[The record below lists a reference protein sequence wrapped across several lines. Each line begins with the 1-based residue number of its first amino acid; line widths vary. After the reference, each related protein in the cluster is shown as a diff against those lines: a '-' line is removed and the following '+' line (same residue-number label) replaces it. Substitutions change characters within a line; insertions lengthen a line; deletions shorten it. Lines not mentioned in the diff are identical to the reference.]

1 MKFNIKSLLIAGLVS
16 LLGVS
21 CNTDDTYIKC
31 EDCGSQKIIDVTQY
45 GLKND
50 ASSDCSD
57 LVNRLIADLPSE
69 GGVILFPDGQFR
81 LDSPIKVTR
90 NFVTI
95 KGGENTTLHVN
106 NSEAGI
112 HLAYVAEV
120 NGQKNRLSGV
130 EIRNIHL
137 VGNDYRSTGVWVAHD
152 NDRTQLID
160 VTVEKCDYG
169 MRINGADA
177 IVVNNCVMTDVNN
190 GLQMNGGI
198 QNSVTDCK
206 FGSRAGG
213 VTCNIS
219 GESNLLFSDNELTS
233 GGKSG
238 MLMNSCTRVNVSGC
252 SVEGQSVGLF
262 ELNGDNNLVSGNVF
276 TLKKTGEDQLAGRN
290 SDYGVIVV
298 KGSLN
303 NFTKNTIDCDWDP
316 AIENPITV
324 SAPNGD
330 SNRFSDCNITN
341 QTSEIV
347 FYVSESTEVLGC
359 VEDASKISIK
369 TEVKNL
375 TKIAYVIDYD
385 DPSMIEDDD
394 EQASYVWFKREF
406 VNGQVLT
413 TSEVP
418 TADLSQFDVIWIHI
432 DRLHM
437 PHGWQNLPS
446 GFLSDDV
453 LNALNAYYYGG
464 GSLLLANHATQYI
477 VPLGRTERAPGLYSS
492 GDGGYGNDSWS
503 VNAHIGMEYDR
514 RTHPVYEG
522 VVEFNEYHP
531 HPTFPLVGPGHREDH
546 NCMWDFNA
554 YGFMDLYPDA
564 ENVLRAFE
572 VENNAVVLGTW
583 GQVTDFAVGGLI
595 EFKPTEECKGACIAM
610 GLAAYE
616 WNQNTNAN
624 IWHDNII
631 TITRNMVSYLAAQ
644 NQ

>member
-16 LLGVS
+16 IFGVS
-21 CNTDDTYIKC
+21 CNTDDNFIKC

-57 LVNRLIADLPSE
+57 LVNRLIADLPAE
-69 GGVILFPDGQFR
+69 GGVIMFPDGQFR

-95 KGGENTTLHVN
+95 TGAENTSLIVN

-112 HLAYVAEV
+112 HLAYVADV

-137 VGNDYRSTGVWVAHD
+137 VGNDYNGTGVWVAHD

-160 VTVEKCDYG
+160 VTVEKCRLG

-177 IVVNNCVMTDVNN
+177 IVINNCIMTDVTN
-190 GLQMNGGI
+190 GLEMYGGI

-206 FGSRAGG
+206 LGSLPGG
-213 VTCNIS
+213 VTCYIS
-219 GESNLLFSDNELTS
+219 GESNLLFSENELNGAGENGLLVS
-233 GGKSG
+233 G
-238 MLMNSCTRVNVSGC
+238 TRINVSDC
-252 SVEGQSVGLF
+252 TVEGQCVGLF
-262 ELNGDNNLVSGNVF
+262 ELNGDNNLISDNIF
-276 TLKKTGEDQLAGRN
+276 TLRNTGADQLAGR
-290 SDYGVIVV
+290 SADYGVVLV
-298 KGSLN
+298 KGSYN
-303 NFTKNTIDCDWDP
+303 HFTNNTIECEWNP
-316 AIENPITV
+316 EIENPITA
-324 SAPNGD
+324 SAASGD
-330 SNRFSDCNITN
+330 ANRFSNCTITD
-341 QTSEIV
+341 QSSEYV
-347 FYVSESTEVLGC
+347 FYVNESTEVLGC
-359 VEDASKISIK
+359 VDAAKISIK

-385 DPSMIEDDD
+385 DPSQIEDDD
-394 EQASYVWFKREF
+394 EQASYAWFKREF
-406 VNGQVLT
+406 VNGKVLT

-418 TADLSQFDVIWIHI
+418 TTDLSQFDVIWIHI

-453 LNALNAYYYGG
+453 LNALKAYYYGG

-492 GDGGYGNDSWS
+492 AEGGSGNDSWS
-503 VNAHIGMEYDR
+503 VQANIGMEYDR
-514 RTHPVYEG
+514 RNHPVYAG
-522 VVEFNEYHP
+522 VIEFNEYHP
-531 HPTFPLVGPGHREDH
+531 HPTFPLIGPGHREDH

-554 YGFMDLYPDA
+554 YGFRDLYPEA

-572 VENNAVVLGTW
+572 MENNAVVLGTW

-595 EFKPTEECKGACIAM
+595 EFMPTEECKGACLAM

-616 WNQNTNAN
+616 WNQNTNVN
-624 IWHDNII
+624 KWHDNII
-631 TITRNMVSYLAAQ
+631 TITRNMVSYLADY
-644 NQ
+644 NK

>member
-16 LLGVS
+16 IFGVS
-21 CNTDDTYIKC
+21 CNTDDNFIKC

-57 LVNRLIADLPSE
+57 LVNRLIADLPAE
-69 GGVILFPDGQFR
+69 GGVIMFPDGQFR

-95 KGGENTTLHVN
+95 TGAENTTLIVN

-112 HLAYVAEV
+112 HLAYVADV

-137 VGNDYRSTGVWVAHD
+137 VGNDYNGTGVWVAHD

-160 VTVEKCDYG
+160 VTVEKCYLG

-177 IVVNNCVMTDVNN
+177 IVINNCTMTDVTN
-190 GLQMNGGI
+190 GLEMYGGI

-206 FGSRAGG
+206 LGSLPGG
-213 VTCNIS
+213 VTCYIS
-219 GESNLLFSDNELTS
+219 GESNLLFSENELNGAGENGLVVS
-233 GGKSG
+233 G
-238 MLMNSCTRVNVSGC
+238 TRINVSDC
-252 SVEGQSVGLF
+252 TVEGQCVGLF
-262 ELNGDNNLVSGNVF
+262 ELNGDNNLISDNLF
-276 TLKKTGEDQLAGRN
+276 TLRNTGADQLAGR
-290 SDYGVIVV
+290 SADYGVVLV
-298 KGSLN
+298 KGSYN
-303 NFTKNTIDCDWDP
+303 HFTNNTIECEWDSE
-316 AIENPITV
+316 IENPITV
-324 SAPNGD
+324 SAASGD
-330 SNRFSDCNITN
+330 ANRFSNCTITD
-341 QTSEIV
+341 QSSEYV
-347 FYVSESTEVLGC
+347 FYVNESTEVLGC
-359 VEDASKISIK
+359 VDAAKISIK

-385 DPSMIEDDD
+385 DPSQIEDDD

-406 VNGQVLT
+406 VNGKVVT

-418 TADLSQFDVIWIHI
+418 TTDLSQFDVIWIHI

-437 PHGWQNLPS
+437 PYGWQNLPS

-453 LNALNAYYYGG
+453 LNALKAYYYGG

-492 GDGGYGNDSWS
+492 AEGGSGNDSWS
-503 VNAHIGMEYDR
+503 VQANIGMEYDR
-514 RTHPVYEG
+514 RNHPVYEG
-522 VVEFNEYHP
+522 VIEFNEYHP
-531 HPTFPLVGPGHREDH
+531 HPTFPLIGPGHREDH

-554 YGFMDLYPDA
+554 YGYRDLYPEA

-572 VENNAVVLGTW
+572 MENNAVVLGTW

-595 EFKPTEECKGACIAM
+595 EFMPTEECKGACLAM

-616 WNQNTNAN
+616 WNQNTNVN
-624 IWHDNII
+624 KWHDNII
-631 TITRNMVSYLAAQ
+631 TITRNMVSYLADY
-644 NQ
+644 NK

>member
-16 LLGVS
+16 IFGVS
-21 CNTDDTYIKC
+21 CNTDDNFIKC

-57 LVNRLIADLPSE
+57 LVNRLIADLPAE
-69 GGVILFPDGQFR
+69 GGVIMFPDGQFR

-95 KGGENTTLHVN
+95 TGAENTTLIVN

-112 HLAYVAEV
+112 HLAYVADV

-137 VGNDYRSTGVWVAHD
+137 VGNDYNGTGVWVAHD

-160 VTVEKCDYG
+160 VTVEKCYLG

-177 IVVNNCVMTDVNN
+177 IVINNCTMTDVTN
-190 GLQMNGGI
+190 GLEMYGGI

-206 FGSRAGG
+206 LGSLPGG
-213 VTCNIS
+213 VTCYIS
-219 GESNLLFSDNELTS
+219 GESNLLFSENELS
-233 GGKSG
+233 GAGENGLVVSG
-238 MLMNSCTRVNVSGC
+238 TRINVSDC
-252 SVEGQSVGLF
+252 TVEGQCVGLF
-262 ELNGDNNLVSGNVF
+262 ELNGDNNLISDNLF
-276 TLKKTGEDQLAGRN
+276 TLRNTGADQLAGR
-290 SDYGVIVV
+290 SADYGVVLV
-298 KGSLN
+298 KGSYN
-303 NFTKNTIDCDWDP
+303 HFTNNTIECEWNP
-316 AIENPITV
+316 EIENPITV
-324 SAPNGD
+324 SAASGD
-330 SNRFSDCNITN
+330 ANRFSNCTITD
-341 QTSEIV
+341 QSSEYV
-347 FYVSESTEVLGC
+347 FYVNESTEVLGC
-359 VEDASKISIK
+359 VDAAKISIK

-385 DPSMIEDDD
+385 DPSQIEDDD
-394 EQASYVWFKREF
+394 EQASYAWFKREF
-406 VNGQVLT
+406 VNGKVLT

-418 TADLSQFDVIWIHI
+418 TTDLSQFDVIWIHI

-453 LNALNAYYYGG
+453 LNALKAYYYGG

-492 GDGGYGNDSWS
+492 AEGGSGNDSWS
-503 VNAHIGMEYDR
+503 VQANIGMEYDR
-514 RTHPVYEG
+514 RNHPVYAG
-522 VVEFNEYHP
+522 VIEFNEYHP
-531 HPTFPLVGPGHREDH
+531 HPTFPLIGPGHREDH

-554 YGFMDLYPDA
+554 YGFRDLYPEA

-572 VENNAVVLGTW
+572 MENNAVVLGTW

-595 EFKPTEECKGACIAM
+595 EFMPTEECKGACLAM

-616 WNQNTNAN
+616 WNQNTNVN
-624 IWHDNII
+624 KWHDNII
-631 TITRNMVSYLAAQ
+631 TITRNMVSYLADY
-644 NQ
+644 NK